1 MENKYL
7 NLTGAVYIISKIKT
21 LLGDKS
27 DKGHTHSKEEIG
39 LGNVENK
46 SSQTIRGE
54 LTSDNVI
61 KALGYTPPKEN
72 TTYAVMKGATASAAG
87 TSGLVPAPAA
97 GDQGKYLRGD
107 GTYGTPTNTTSYMW
121 SLEQKIQQQQASLHP
136 HRPSRKTRAGRA
148 ILTITWKVK
157 RSENGSTL

>member
-61 KALGYTPPKEN
+61 KALGYTPPKED

-107 GTYGTPTNTTSYMW
+107 GTYGIANSGSGQNVYDEYLWINNKYEKLGTREIDLSSYIKQSDMVAITN
-121 SLEQKIQQQQASLHP
+121 
-136 HRPSRKTRAGRA
+136 
-148 ILTITWKVK
+148 
-157 RSENGSTL
+157 SEIDAAFA